1 MYFGDP
7 LQLGVINHLGDHP
20 SKRNDPTADAG
31 KEEVP
36 LPEKGEFIMFLSFI
50 ERDLSFHTS
59 HFL

>member
-1 MYFGDP
+1 
-7 LQLGVINHLGDHP
+7 LGVINHLGDHP

-36 LPEKGEFIMFLSFI
+36 LPEKGEFIIFLSFI